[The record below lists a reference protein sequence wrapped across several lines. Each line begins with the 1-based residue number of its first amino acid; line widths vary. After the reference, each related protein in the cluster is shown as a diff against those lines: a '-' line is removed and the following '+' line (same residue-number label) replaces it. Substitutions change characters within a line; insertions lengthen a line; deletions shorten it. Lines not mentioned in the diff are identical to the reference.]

1 MTTKGKGR
9 GSSVESKEDQNMAEI
24 RLQNPVWDLQLEL
37 DRATIPWNS
46 TITEFQKEHAHYLAK
61 ALEQP
66 LLLSKDIAAL
76 RNVRQLY
83 LFLSLKRDLA
93 LVSFSA
99 CLTDIMLGHLSF
111 I

>member
-46 TITEFQKEHAHYLAK
+46 TTREFQKEHAHYLAK

-66 LLLSKDIAAL
+66 LLLPKPWSNPFCCRRIWL
-76 RNVRQLY
+76 
-83 LFLSLKRDLA
+83 
-93 LVSFSA
+93 
-99 CLTDIMLGHLSF
+99 H
-111 I
+111 